1 MSDSSRVSGV
11 VPTPDDSETQAVV
24 RVPRQEQEHAAETER
39 DNSHITL
46 IDTPLQR
53 VRHPGD
59 LIGLVLAIL
68 GIAFVIILAIYANS
82 TAEGVTQDVRAFGSA
97 LRRIF
102 ALPISVLEAI
112 ATLILPAL
120 VVTELVIRRAGRQVV
135 ESVAAWLVGL
145 GAGWLFVKGIESWAS
160 PLLLKGLTVTVDG
173 ESLLALSPYVM
184 GLTSFLTTSGRRGR
198 RQIGRAHV

>member
-1 MSDSSRVSGV
+1 MADSSLVSGV
-11 VPTPDDSETQAVV
+11 VTTPDDSQTQRVV
-24 RVPRQEQEHAAETER
+24 GLPREER
-39 DNSHITL
+39 PASAKTDEPANSTLTL

-59 LIGLVLAIL
+59 LIGLMLAIL
-68 GIAFVIILAIYANS
+68 GIVFVVVLAIYANS

-120 VVTELVIRRAGRQVV
+120 VVTELVKI
-135 ESVAAWLVGL
+135 
-145 GAGWLFVKGIESWAS
+145 
-160 PLLLKGLTVTVDG
+160 
-173 ESLLALSPYVM
+173 
-184 GLTSFLTTSGRRGR
+184 
-198 RQIGRAHV
+198 